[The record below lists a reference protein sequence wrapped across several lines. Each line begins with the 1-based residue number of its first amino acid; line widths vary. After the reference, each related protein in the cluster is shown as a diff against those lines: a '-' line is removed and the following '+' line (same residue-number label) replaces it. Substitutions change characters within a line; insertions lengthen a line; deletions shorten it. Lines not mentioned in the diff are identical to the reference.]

1 MQFDADHLFALAG
14 YAESD
19 SDTMANH
26 IRTCCWDVSF
36 RK

>member
-19 SDTMANH
+19 SDIMANH
-26 IRTCCWDVSF
+26 IRNGAG
-36 RK
+36 RNA